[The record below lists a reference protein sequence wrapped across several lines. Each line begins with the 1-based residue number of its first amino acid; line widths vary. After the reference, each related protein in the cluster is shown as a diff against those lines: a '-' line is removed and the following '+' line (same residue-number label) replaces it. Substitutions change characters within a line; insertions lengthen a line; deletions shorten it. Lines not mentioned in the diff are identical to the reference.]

1 MRIVQKSINN
11 LSAVVISYFS
21 IIKGMEG
28 PTIKGKWGFSWTVC
42 ERVRA
47 RNSFFDYSLLSE
59 GCDRNICI
67 ILVIIYSLIFEKWE
81 DNAKNTVALHSLNVI
96 QENYK
101 NNYRFC
107 KYNHRYSITLTEA
120 IFFGENNVHCLLLV
134 LHKQH
139 IMLPF
144 VAIQCRSVQKG
155 IGLQSV
161 YNQSAAM
168 IKWRLKQSIPCCAFI
183 LHWHKKS
190 AKKTRILKTACD
202 RCVQEVNVCRRE
214 KK

>member
-1 MRIVQKSINN
+1 M
-11 LSAVVISYFS
+11 
-21 IIKGMEG
+21 
-28 PTIKGKWGFSWTVC
+28 
-42 ERVRA
+42 
-47 RNSFFDYSLLSE
+47 
-59 GCDRNICI
+59 
-67 ILVIIYSLIFEKWE
+67 IFEKWE

-107 KYNHRYSITLTEA
+107 KYNRRYSITLTEA

-144 VAIQCRSVQKG
+144 VAIQCHSVQKG

-168 IKWRLKQSIPCCAFI
+168 IKWRLKQSIPCCAFT
-183 LHWHKKS
+183 LHWHKKICKENQNTEDCMWQMCARS
-190 AKKTRILKTACD
+190 ECMQKGKKIEARQNNRTTKRLTD
-202 RCVQEVNVCRRE
+202 D
-214 KK
+214 